1 MRIYDPT
8 DRNVFLPN
16 DLCLK
21 QEKAEPTL
29 PLPLN
34 DYQRVIETPACIIEM
49 SPEHIF
55 YFRSV
60 DWNFTVL
67 IEVIFTQGDWI
78 AVNCLKNPSASYISA
93 LLKEGKFI
101 PGSTL
106 G

>member
-67 IEVIFTQGDWI
+67 IEVIFEQGDWI
-78 AVNCLKNPSASYISA
+78 AVNCLKNPSAPYISV
-93 LLKEGKFI
+93 LLKRGKFI
-101 PGSTL
+101 PGSVL